1 MKKLNSKQK
10 AVKFIYC
17 ANPITIDKRSSWGQD
32 AANLQIAENGA
43 FLKMKNDFEVS
54 HLVQPNSKNDAPVG
68 WIKTEVQSLFDKL
81 PIYVSEEVILA
92 GETKK
97 VETLDGVMEYCLNED
112 AVLCCNSDENGDVN
126 LADVWLQKISDLK
139 KNYDY

>member
-32 AANLQIAENGA
+32 ATNLQIAENGA
-43 FLKMKNDFEVS
+43 FLKMKNNFEVS

-68 WIKTEVQSLFDKL
+68 WIKTETESLFDKL
-81 PIYVSEEVILA
+81 PIYVSEEVVPA
-92 GETKK
+92 NKVTK
-97 VETLDGVMEYCLNED
+97 VETLDGIIEYCLNED
-112 AVLCCNSDENGDVN
+112 AVLCYNSDENGDVN
-126 LADVWLQKISDLK
+126 LSDVWLQKISDLK
-139 KNYDY
+139 ENYDY